1 MRLAV
6 LGAGAWGTA
15 LAISLS
21 RQHAVTLWARNPEQV
36 SAIATSRSN
45 DRYLPGLPVPAS
57 VAITHHLNAAVSG
70 ADLIVLVTST
80 TGMAPVLASL
90 NEQGV
95 HAPLIWACKGF
106 EVSTGRLP
114 HQIADALLPQDLP
127 RGALSGP
134 SFAQEV
140 AQGKPAAL
148 TLASTDEAFATHTA
162 TQLNSTTLRVYSS
175 TDLIG
180 VELGG
185 ALKNVIAIAA
195 GVSDGLE
202 LGNNARAALVTRGL
216 SEITRLGMTMGG
228 RPDTFM
234 GLTGLGD
241 LILTATG
248 DLSRNRTV
256 GRRLASGQSL
266 ENILAELGHVA
277 EGVNSARAALRLAR
291 ERNCDMPITEAVC
304 GLLFEG
310 LSPRAAV
317 QQLMAR
323 EPKSEAH

>member
-1 MRLAV
+1 VKIAV

-15 LAISLS
+15 LAISFSSKHRVCLWTRS
-21 RQHAVTLWARNPEQV
+21 AEHAAALAQSHTNE
-36 SAIATSRSN
+36 
-45 DRYLPGLPVPAS
+45 RYLPGM
-57 VAITHHLNAAVSG
+57 AIPEAVDLTHDLALAAAG
-70 ADLIVLVTST
+70 ADLTVLVTST
-80 TGMAPVLASL
+80 AGMTPVLAAL
-90 NEQGV
+90 ARQRAE
-95 HAPLIWACKGF
+95 APLIWACKGF
-106 EVSTGRLP
+106 EASSGRLP
-114 HQIADALLPQDLP
+114 HQIADALLPPAVP
-127 RGALSGP
+127 RGPLSGP

-148 TLASTDEAFATHTA
+148 TLASSDESFAERTA
-162 TQLNSTTLRVYSS
+162 GLLNSTSLRVYSS
-175 TDLIG
+175 PDLIG

-195 GVSDGLE
+195 GVSDGLD

-216 SEITRLGMTMGG
+216 SEISRLGVKMGG

-256 GRRLASGQSL
+256 GRRLAAGETL
-266 ENILAELGHVA
+266 DAILADLGHVA
-277 EGVNSARAALRLAR
+277 EGVNSARAALKLAR
-291 ERNCDMPITEAVC
+291 CHDCAMPITEAVC

-310 LSPRAAV
+310 LPPRVAV

-323 EPKSEAH
+323 EPKSEAR

>member
-1 MRLAV
+1 MKLAV

-15 LAISLS
+15 LATSFS
-21 RQHAVTLWARNPEQV
+21 REHTVMLWARDAAQAA
-36 SAIATSRSN
+36 AIRQSRVN
-45 DRYLPGLPVPAS
+45 QRYLPGLPLPEA
-57 VAITHHLNAAVSG
+57 VAVTAALDDAISA

-80 TGMAPVLASL
+80 AGMAPVLSSL
-90 NEQGV
+90 RGLD
-95 HAPLIWACKGF
+95 ARIPLLWACKGF

-114 HQIADALLPQDLP
+114 HQIADALLPADVS

-148 TLASTDEAFATHTA
+148 TLASVDAHFASRA
-162 TQLNSTTLRVYSS
+162 AADLNSTSLRVYSS

-195 GVSDGLE
+195 GVSDGLD

-216 SEITRLGMTMGG
+216 SEISRLGMALGG

-256 GRRLASGQSL
+256 GRRLAAGQSL
-266 ENILAELGHVA
+266 DAILADLGHVA

-291 ERNCDMPITEAVC
+291 EHHCDMPITEAVC
-304 GLLFEG
+304 GLLFDG
-310 LSPRAAV
+310 LSPKVAV
-317 QQLMAR
+317 RQLMAR
-323 EPKSEAH
+323 EPKPEAR